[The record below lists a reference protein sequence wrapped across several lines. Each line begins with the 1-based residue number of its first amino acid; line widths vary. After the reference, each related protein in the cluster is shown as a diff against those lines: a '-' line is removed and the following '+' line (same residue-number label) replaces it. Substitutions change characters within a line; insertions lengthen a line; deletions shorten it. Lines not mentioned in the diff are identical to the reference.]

1 METKTKQL
9 SLENSKCQTWE
20 DESSFLKCC
29 KEELTDILK
38 KSIDCT
44 IAGMEAFFPDNKT
57 FLECQTNE
65 NAKVTYT
72 KWVEILSEFYL
83 DFWKNSC
90 PLPCTHGSYNYE
102 IQYFNQNSWNERSTP
117 EMVNTTIGGLEICSL
132 G

>member
-1 METKTKQL
+1 METTTTQL

-20 DESSFLKCC
+20 DEYSLLKCC

-38 KSIDCT
+38 KSIECT
-44 IAGMEAFFPDNKT
+44 IAGMEVFFPDNKT

-72 KWVEILSEFYL
+72 KSVEILSEFYL

-90 PLPCTHGSYNYE
+90 LAPMEATIMKFSISTKTHGMKGAPQRWL
-102 IQYFNQNSWNERSTP
+102 IQQ
-117 EMVNTTIGGLEICSL
+117 
-132 G
+132 